1 MRIAASCGHVKRLWA
16 EDHGLIAKLKIKHFL
31 YVNKLVNFKMN
42 TNCIFLLAV
51 HFRIKSECH
60 TQSDL
65 VVLLISY
72 GLMILINMILPTPG
86 FI

>member
-1 MRIAASCGHVKRLWA
+1 M
-16 EDHGLIAKLKIKHFL
+16 KHFL
-31 YVNKLVNFKMN
+31 YSNELVHFKMN
-42 TNCIFLLAV
+42 SKLRISFAV
-51 HFRIKSECH
+51 HFLLKSECH

-65 VVLLISY
+65 FVLLISY